1 MRDAEGSLK
10 RKKSSIDMSN
20 SLPQRK
26 QILAGSPEAQPWRVL
41 LQVRP
46 SLLATDLQ
54 PVIYYVRGRVDEVGN
69 IAYLMWK
76 RWEKNDIGLE
86 DAQYPDV
93 EENGIV
99 ECIDEDDFKKA
110 YAAVLKHKL
119 PHAVA
124 GNPKNPTVFTC
135 FKRTNL

>member
-1 MRDAEGSLK
+1 MSDNV
-10 RKKSSIDMSN
+10 KKG
-20 SLPQRK
+20 K
-26 QILAGSPEAQPWRVL
+26 QVLAGTAAAQPWRVL

-46 SLLATDLQ
+46 SLLATELQ

-76 RWEKNDIGLE
+76 RWEKADVGLGGE
-86 DAQYPDV
+86 QYPDI
-93 EENGIV
+93 EENGII
-99 ECIDEDDFKKA
+99 ECIDEDDFKSAYKEIKKYRLP
-110 YAAVLKHKL
+110 YAA
-119 PHAVA
+119 A

>member
-1 MRDAEGSLK
+1 MNNPSGK
-10 RKKSSIDMSN
+10 
-20 SLPQRK
+20 K
-26 QILAGSPEAQPWRVL
+26 QILVGSAEARPWRVL

-69 IAYLMWK
+69 IAYMMWK
-76 RWEKNDIGLE
+76 RWEKDEIGLG
-86 DAQYPDV
+86 DLQYPDV

-99 ECIDEDDFKKA
+99 ECIDEDDFTKA
-110 YAAVLKHKL
+110 YAAIKKHSL
-119 PHAVA
+119 PYAAA

-135 FKRTNL
+135 FERTNL

>member
-1 MRDAEGSLK
+1 
-10 RKKSSIDMSN
+10 MSN
-20 SLPQRK
+20 NVSKQK
-26 QILAGSPEAQPWRVL
+26 QIVVGSADAQPWRVL

-54 PVIYYVRGRVDEVGN
+54 PVVYYVRGRVAEVGN

-76 RWEKNDIGLE
+76 RWEKNDIGLGDE
-86 DAQYPDV
+86 QYPDV

-110 YAAVLKHKL
+110 YAAVLKHNL